1 MVTGPIY
8 VVHPSELRFPGIGE
22 WIRDVEGVVA
32 NDPQWVA
39 FPLRWIA
46 MRDDYGFRVTDV
58 LSRVGSEL
66 GPVLIFGS
74 AQTAPRQEVR
84 QRLARK
90 TVVKVTDPADST
102 HLWSDLRELRDFF
115 ASGEPFLP
123 RRLVAAMLIIRK
135 LHRHKYWGGGH
146 EKNFIWGAELANGR
160 GVDPTFKDIA
170 PEIANFL
177 RLKGILVAKYGG
189 GKTKGQKYALNPSR
203 LDDIQSLAND
213 GLVADEAV
221 QRWVYK
227 DNTLVSARSL
237 DAWEPI

>member
-8 VVHPSELRFPGIGE
+8 VVHPSELRFPGIRE
-22 WIRDVEGVVA
+22 WIRDVEGVVV
-32 NDPQWVA
+32 NDAEWVA

-74 AQTAPRQEVR
+74 AQTAPRREVR
-84 QRLARK
+84 QSLVHK
-90 TVVKVTDPADST
+90 TVVKLTDPADST
-102 HLWSDLRELRDFF
+102 HLWSDLRELRDVF

-123 RRLVAAMLIIRK
+123 RRLVATMLIIRK

-146 EKNFIWGAELANGR
+146 EKNFIWGDELANGR

-170 PEIANFL
+170 QDIANFL
-177 RLKGILVAKYGG
+177 RLKGVLVVKYGG
-189 GKTKGQKYALNPSR
+189 GKKGQKYALNPGR
-203 LDDIQSLAND
+203 MDDIQSLAND
-213 GLVADEAV
+213 GQVADVSV
-221 QRWVYK
+221 QHWFYK
-227 DNTLVSARSL
+227 DDVLESARIL
-237 DAWEPI
+237 DGWEPI